1 MDNQTSLGVRIVDT
15 EPKNFGDVDTATWL
29 KYITQAED
37 LISKGYLP
45 PNTSVKELAAKLWKI
60 NS

>member
-1 MDNQTSLGVRIVDT
+1 MIKIQ
-15 EPKNFGDVDTATWL
+15 EPKPKNFRDVDTATWL
-29 KYITQAED
+29 KYINQAED

-45 PNTSVKELAAKLWKI
+45 PNTPVKELAEKLWKI